1 MLFGTVGL
9 YEVPG
14 WLWGKCT
21 GSEKVLEELWG
32 SGCVGRGE
40 GDISTW
46 EDMGTQPAGAEWCS
60 GEGKMWA
67 AGETLGCAVVW
78 GHRGNGGMWG
88 EDGGK
93 RGGAGWWL
101 STSHIAFFCT
111 AFSSCRPILAHIPK
125 YSHVTVYPSPQYP
138 PRHFHQ
144 HLCPTPPPAPH
155 SFPAAANPA
164 PALCGDMGSGG
175 KWG

>member
-1 MLFGTVGL
+1 MGL
-9 YEVPG
+9 WVRVKG
-14 WLWGKCT
+14 
-21 GSEKVLEELWG
+21 
-32 SGCVGRGE
+32 GE

-46 EDMGTQPAGAEWCS
+46 EDMGTHLQEQNAVREKARCGLQVRHWGVLWYGDIGGTGGC
-60 GEGKMWA
+60 GEK
-67 AGETLGCAVVW
+67 LGV
-78 GHRGNGGMWG
+78 
-88 EDGGK
+88 K
-93 RGGAGWWL
+93 RGGAGRCW

-138 PRHFHQ
+138 PRLFHQ